1 MTQLYGLYGITDSEL
16 LPNDETLLDSVQ
28 KALEGGMRI
37 LQYRDKSSDTTRRL
51 RQAKALVALCHQ
63 HNAVLLINDDV
74 ELAKLSGAD
83 GVHLGQGDGS
93 PSQARAA
100 LGAQAIIGV
109 TCHDQL
115 ELAQEAAAQGADYV
129 AVGAFFPSKTK
140 PNAKP
145 APLELLHT
153 AQQEINAPVV
163 AIGGITVDNAH
174 QVIDAGAQMIAVV
187 HALFAAAD
195 ITAQARAFNQ
205 TFNRI
210 ED

>member
-129 AVGAFFPSKTK
+129 AFGAFFPSKTK

-153 AQQEINAPVV
+153 ARQEINAPVV

-195 ITAQARAFNQ
+195 ITAQAHAFNQ